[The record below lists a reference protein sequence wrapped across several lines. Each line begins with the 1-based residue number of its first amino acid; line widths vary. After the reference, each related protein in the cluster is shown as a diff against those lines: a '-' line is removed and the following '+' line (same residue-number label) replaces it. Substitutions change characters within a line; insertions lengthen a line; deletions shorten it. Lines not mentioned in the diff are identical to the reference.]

1 MKRWALFLVMLLSVS
16 LVLLPG
22 VSAADEKMTGRIFQH
37 STKTEIIEVGD
48 VPGHILGAGQ
58 HAGLI
63 TYSTG
68 EIGTVMVTYYFDY
81 VKGKGTFT
89 NYLVAT
95 FRDGSTQVTKGNG
108 TATPVDGGKRTAW
121 EGTIEC
127 IGGTGKWEGIKG
139 TGTFKGERIGDMKT
153 GADSYVDF
161 TLICKKP

>member
-1 MKRWALFLVMLLSVS
+1 MKRWAVVYVTLLSMAVV
-16 LVLLPG
+16 LVPMTQ
-22 VSAADEKMTGRIFQH
+22 AADEKMTGRIIQH
-37 STKTEIIEVGD
+37 ATKTEIFEVGD

-68 EIGTVMVTYYFDY
+68 EIGTIMVTFYFDY
-81 VKGKGTFT
+81 VKGKGSFS

-95 FRDGSTQVTKGNG
+95 FRDGSTQVTTGNG

-127 IGGTGKWEGIKG
+127 ISGTGKWEGMKG

-161 TLICKKP
+161 TLNCKKP

>member
-1 MKRWALFLVMLLSVS
+1 MKRWALFLGLLFSVS
-16 LVLLPG
+16 FVLLPG
-22 VSAADEKMTGRIFQH
+22 VSSADDKMTGRIYQH
-37 STKTEIIEVGD
+37 ATKAETIEVGD
-48 VPGHILGAGQ
+48 VPGHIMGVGQ

-63 TYSTG
+63 FYATG
-68 EIGTVMVTYYFDY
+68 EIATTNVTFYFEY

-95 FRDGSTQVTKGNG
+95 FRDGSTQVTKGIG

-127 IGGTGKWEGIKG
+127 ISGTGRYEGFKG
-139 TGTFKGERIGDMKT
+139 TGTFKGERIGDMRT

-161 TLICKKP
+161 TLNCRKP